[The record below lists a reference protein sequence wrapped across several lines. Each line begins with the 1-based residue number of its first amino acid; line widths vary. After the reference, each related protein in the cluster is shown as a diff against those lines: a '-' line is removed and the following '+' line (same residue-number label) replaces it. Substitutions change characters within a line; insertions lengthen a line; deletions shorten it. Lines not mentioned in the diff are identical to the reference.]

1 MAPTN
6 RGIPVP
12 DWLPIALIAGVAALA
27 VLLLMLA
34 LRGRAAE
41 RMDRIAATLDAITAA
56 QERLAA
62 RTDERMREQERALG
76 QRLDTAAERT
86 QATASAIQQRLS
98 VIDSARQNIEALG
111 GQVTSLAAVLGNKQ
125 ARGALGEVQLRDL
138 VQDRLPPSGFSWQH
152 TLSNGT
158 RCDCL
163 IRLPFPPGPI
173 AVDSKFPLEAWAA
186 MQDAPDVAARTQASR
201 RFAAD
206 IRRHVDD
213 IAKKYLIPGETAEGA
228 LMFLPSEAIHAA
240 LLTSHGDLFAE
251 AARRGVHIVGPSSF
265 WAVLNTMRGLL
276 RDARLQDEARRIR
289 QQVEALAEET
299 SRLERRVGALR
310 GHYAAMAQDMRDIEV
325 TAEKIARRGDAIR
338 ALDIPD
344 DTSRRAAE

>member
-1 MAPTN
+1 M
-6 RGIPVP
+6 P
-12 DWLPIALIAGVAALA
+12 DWLPPALIALAALLA
-27 VLLLMLA
+27 ALLLMLA
-34 LRGRAAE
+34 RRGRQGEELA
-41 RMDRIAATLDAITAA
+41 RLSATIQALAAA
-56 QERLAA
+56 QDRLAA
-62 RTDERMREQERALG
+62 RGDDRMREQERALG
-76 QRLDTAAERT
+76 QRLDAAAART
-86 QATASAIQQRLS
+86 QETAGAIQQRLA
-98 VIDSARQNIEALG
+98 VIDAARASLEALG

-125 ARGALGEVQLRDL
+125 ARGALGEVQLREL
-138 VQDRLPPSGFSWQH
+138 VADRLPPSGFAWQH

-173 AVDSKFPLEAWAA
+173 AIDSKFPLEAWSA
-186 MQDAPDVAARTQASR
+186 MQDAADLPARNLASR

-213 IAKKYLIPGETAEGA
+213 ISKKYLIPGETAEGA

-240 LLTSHGDLFAE
+240 LLASHGDLFAD

-289 QQVEALAEET
+289 QEVEALAEET
-299 SRLERRVGALR
+299 ARLERRVGALR

-338 ALDIPD
+338 ALDIPEAPA
-344 DTSRRAAE
+344 RKAAE

>member
-1 MAPTN
+1 M
-6 RGIPVP
+6 P
-12 DWLPIALIAGVAALA
+12 DWLPPALIGLAALLA
-27 VLLLMLA
+27 ALLLMLA
-34 LRGRAAE
+34 RRGRQGEELA
-41 RMDRIAATLDAITAA
+41 RLSATIEALAAA
-56 QERLAA
+56 QDRLAA
-62 RTDERMREQERALG
+62 RGDDRMREQERALG
-76 QRLDTAAERT
+76 QRLDAAAART
-86 QATASAIQQRLS
+86 QETAGAIQQRLA
-98 VIDSARQNIEALG
+98 VIDAARASLEALG

-138 VQDRLPPSGFSWQH
+138 VQDRLPPSGFAWQH

-186 MQDAPDVAARTQASR
+186 MQDAADLPARNLAAR
-201 RFAAD
+201 RFAND

-213 IAKKYLIPGETAEGA
+213 IARKYLIPGETAEGA

-240 LLTSHGDLFAE
+240 LLASHGDVFAE

-289 QQVEALAEET
+289 QEVEALAEET
-299 SRLERRVGALR
+299 ARLERRVGALR
-310 GHYAAMAQDMRDIEV
+310 GHYAAMAQDMRDIEI
-325 TAEKIARRGDAIR
+325 TAEKIARRGEAIR
-338 ALDIPD
+338 ALDIPED
-344 DTSRRAAE
+344 PARRAAE